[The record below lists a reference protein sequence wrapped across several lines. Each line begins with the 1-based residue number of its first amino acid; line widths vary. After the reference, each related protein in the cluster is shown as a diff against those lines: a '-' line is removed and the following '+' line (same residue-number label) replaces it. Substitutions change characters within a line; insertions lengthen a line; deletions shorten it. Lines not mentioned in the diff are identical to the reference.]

1 MSRHTRANQVGARPP
16 AEVIALAAR
25 AVAGTDRG
33 GRLIARDRLKSR
45 VHRLHFETDDGI
57 GTAIVKRLWARRA
70 ARAVELALR
79 RWLPEVGLGW
89 ACPRLLGALGD
100 PSDGEVW
107 HVYEDV
113 GGVAVDSCDPDPAQ
127 LEPIVELL
135 AELHD
140 RFTDHRLLAECRAHG
155 EELGTGFFTSQVAA
169 CIDALRGIPAS
180 VAEQRD
186 ARERLLERVERL
198 HRERDRRLAVA
209 AAHAGPDTLLHGDL
223 WTTNT
228 LLVETARGPVPRL
241 IDWDHVGVGPVAYD
255 LSTFLY
261 RFPAASR
268 PAILSAYREA
278 AARRGRPLPS
288 DAELNLLFDTAEQ
301 ARYACCLTTPA
312 RAAARGER
320 WAFPHLAEID
330 DWFARLKPVLHE
342 AEIA

>member
-1 MSRHTRANQVGARPP
+1 MNAEANHAAGLPP

-33 GRLIARDRLKSR
+33 GRLVARDRLKSR
-45 VHRLHFETDDGI
+45 VHRLHFETDSGI
-57 GTAIVKRLWARRA
+57 VTAIVKRLWARHA

-79 RWLPEVGLGW
+79 RWLPEAGLGW

-100 PSDGEVW
+100 PVDGEVW

-113 GGVAVDSCDPDPAQ
+113 GGVAVDCRDPDPAQ
-127 LEPIVELL
+127 LEPIVDLL

-140 RFTDHRLLAECRAHG
+140 RFADHRLLAECRAHG
-155 EELGTGFFTSQVAA
+155 EELGNGFFTSHVAA

-198 HRERDRRLAVA
+198 HGERDRRLAVA
-209 AAHAGPDTLLHGDL
+209 AACAGPDTLLHGDL

-228 LLVETARGPVPRL
+228 LVVDTTLGPAPRL
-241 IDWDHVGVGPVAYD
+241 IDWDHVGAGPVAYD

-268 PAILSAYREA
+268 PSILGAYREA
-278 AARRGRPLPS
+278 AAWRGRPLAS

-301 ARYACCLTTPA
+301 ARYACCLATPA
-312 RAAARGER
+312 RAAARCER
-320 WAFPHLAEID
+320 WAFPHLAEIA
-330 DWFARLKPVLHE
+330 DWFARLEPVLHE